1 MKNCVFGLLIL
12 GLTNLMYSQNNIA
25 SVDIHTDTYDT
36 YTKSKKTIKNL
47 NYISAFE
54 KEDFALNIKK
64 LHSIVSNYD
73 ITSESIY
80 APKPSYR
87 YTVIFKEGRNSI
99 IAQYNHEGT
108 LISSDEKFVA
118 ISLPLAISAKISK
131 EYPGW
136 EFNKTSCVIKYSQN
150 KEALTTYKVMLKK
163 GNKNKSIKM
172 VI

>member
-1 MKNCVFGLLIL
+1 MKNCVFGLFIL
-12 GLTNLMYSQNNIA
+12 GLTNLMYAQNNIA
-25 SVDIHTDTYDT
+25 SADIHTDIYYT
-36 YTKSKKTIKNL
+36 YTKSKKIIKNL

-54 KEDFALNIKK
+54 KEDFAMNIKK

-108 LISSDEKFVA
+108 LISSDEKFVG
-118 ISLPLAISAKISK
+118 ISLPLAISTKISK

-150 KEALTTYKVMLKK
+150 NKVLTTYKILIKK
-163 GNKNKSIKM
+163 GNKTKSVKL